1 MLLGTLAACTTTDDD
16 STTTLYDDAAI
27 VTFKLGTMN
36 RYVDG
41 VKSTYSGSSY
51 AFHIDQL
58 SRTIYNTDSLP
69 VGTDVEHVVCT
80 LGTVNNSMPF
90 IIDLDGEY
98 MTYYTGTDSIDF
110 TTTLAIPNIPSRST
124 YTKRTPTP
132 LYGRRW
138 PTSPP

>member
-1 MLLGTLAACTTTDDD
+1 MKQIKTTYLLIAMLLGTLAACTTTDDD

-27 VTFKLGTMN
+27 ATFRLGTMN

-51 AFHIDQL
+51 AFHIDKL

-110 TTTLAIPNIPSRST
+110 TTPRKFRVYSSNNSG
-124 YTKRTPTP
+124 YTEYTP
-132 LYGRRW
+132 
-138 PTSPP
+138 